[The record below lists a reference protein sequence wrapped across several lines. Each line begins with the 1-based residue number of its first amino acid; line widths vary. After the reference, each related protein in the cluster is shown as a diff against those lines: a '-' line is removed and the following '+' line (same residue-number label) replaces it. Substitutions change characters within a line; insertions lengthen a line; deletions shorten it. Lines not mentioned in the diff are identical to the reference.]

1 LRWKRVGHRDENP
14 SFCVICHSPDFCE
27 DCHARAKKKIKPLP
41 RESYLFPGFLPE
53 SGLYLKIVPS
63 KMGLKNG
70 CYACHSD
77 ERALRLAGASSGAF
91 VDKAVLENSPH
102 ANVPC
107 VRCHSDFNYFAE
119 VTATYP
125 YSYVAGLACRNCHD
139 KKTKIDHRKQFEAYQ
154 DSIHG
159 ERLLK
164 DANFNAPNCGSCH
177 GGHAIKDL
185 RKPEEKLALKREGYQ
200 VCGRCHKDYWD
211 SYDDWYHGRAYKM
224 KAPDAPACWDCHGAH
239 DILPKS
245 ETDSKVNDKNL
256 AKTCGECHRGS
267 TREFAKY
274 GEVVH
279 ARQEVW
285 KNNFLYKLEKSLVSR
300 VKKIF
305 TRGE

>member
-1 LRWKRVGHRDENP
+1 MV
-14 SFCVICHSPDFCE
+14 CHGDKNLYKIE
-27 DCHARAKKKIKPLP
+27 KGKK
-41 RESYLFPGFLPE
+41 
-53 SGLYLKIVPS
+53 
-63 KMGLKNG
+63 
-70 CYACHSD
+70 HS
-77 ERALRLAGASSGAF
+77 LF
-91 VDKAVLENSPH
+91 VDVKIIDNSPH
-102 ANVPC
+102 QGVPC
-107 VRCHSDFNYFAE
+107 VYCHTDF
-119 VTATYP
+119 TYQAVKP
-125 YSYVAGLACRNCHD
+125 QSVDWRLTAGLSCKNCHD
-139 KKTKIDHRKQFEAYQ
+139 KKKKIDHRKNYR
-154 DSIHG
+154 DYRNSVHG
-159 ERLLK
+159 QKLIVEG
-164 DANFNAPNCGSCH
+164 DYTAPTCSSCH

-279 ARQEVW
+279 GRQNVLS
-285 KNNFLYKLEKSLVSR
+285 KNWLYQKFKVILKWIGGV
-300 VKKIF
+300 F
-305 TRGE
+305 